1 VRLTQKFQ
9 KLFTRD
15 AAESLW
21 EHARRWTHPV
31 SSRRIL
37 ATIDKAELVR
47 LRERYPF
54 RPNARKI
61 NAYEDANYW
70 VGVNVKRI
78 QDLWL
83 DRSPPL
89 DILDLGCG
97 PGYFLYLCQMF
108 GHNVVGLDPDDEPFF
123 RGTTKF
129 FGVKRV
135 VARIN
140 AREPLPDLGKR
151 FDLVTAHRVCF
162 HRIARRENGEWLEW
176 TDADWKFFV
185 NDVRTRF
192 LKPDGRLLLEFNR
205 RADGSSF
212 FTPEL
217 RAFFE
222 SQGAQIVRWKALL
235 AADPADRPDSNTF
248 ENCRAG
254 ASAAVPWQPE
264 RLPYSGCLD
273 VTISN
278 LSNPKPAIAQL

>member
-1 VRLTQKFQ
+1 MRLTQKFQ

-37 ATIDKAELVR
+37 ATIDKAELIR

-97 PGYFLYLCQMF
+97 PGYF
-108 GHNVVGLDPDDEPFF
+108 
-123 RGTTKF
+123 
-129 FGVKRV
+129 
-135 VARIN
+135 
-140 AREPLPDLGKR
+140 
-151 FDLVTAHRVCF
+151 
-162 HRIARRENGEWLEW
+162 
-176 TDADWKFFV
+176 
-185 NDVRTRF
+185 
-192 LKPDGRLLLEFNR
+192 
-205 RADGSSF
+205 
-212 FTPEL
+212 
-217 RAFFE
+217 
-222 SQGAQIVRWKALL
+222 
-235 AADPADRPDSNTF
+235 
-248 ENCRAG
+248 
-254 ASAAVPWQPE
+254 
-264 RLPYSGCLD
+264 
-273 VTISN
+273 
-278 LSNPKPAIAQL
+278 